1 MKWNSSILVASSEGA
16 KYYSYLVEHDSLILI
31 MLQKNKQKKNL
42 ICSLLG
48 FFVLQLKGAIF
59 RITIQ
64 DKNVSVVTENRLWR
78 GPHIPRESIYVRK
91 IHKYNI

>member
-1 MKWNSSILVASSEGA
+1 MKRNSSIFVASSEGA
-16 KYYSYLVEHDSLILI
+16 KYYSYLVKHDSLILI
-31 MLQKNKQKKNL
+31 MLQKKKKKNL

-64 DKNVSVVTENRLWR
+64 DRNVSVVTENRL
-78 GPHIPRESIYVRK
+78 
-91 IHKYNI
+91 